1 MIYFV
6 ESSQSTDQ
14 CKTIDDPNRSA
25 SSNISCTFPFVYE
38 GVEYNECVWDD
49 KGAWCSTKT
58 NNQNNHETGK
68 EGACSTKCP
77 IKPHSEN
84 QSNWIHAQA
93 DRKIFQSLFMYLLL
107 NTTFGSYLVTRIDM
121 SYT

>member
-6 ESSQSTDQ
+6 ESSQSMDD

-25 SSNISCTFPFVYE
+25 SSNVSCKFPFVYE
-38 GVEYNECVWDD
+38 GVEYNDCVWDD

-58 NNQNNHETGK
+58 NNQNNHETGE

-93 DRKIFQSLFMYLLL
+93 YKKIFGSLLMYIISS
-107 NTTFGSYLVTRIDM
+107 TMYSSYFVTRNDI
-121 SYT
+121 

>member
-1 MIYFV
+1 MIYFA
-6 ESSQSTDQ
+6 ESSQSMDY

-25 SSNISCTFPFVYE
+25 SSNISCKFPFVYE
-38 GVEYNECVWDD
+38 GVEYNDCVWDD

-58 NNQNNHETGK
+58 NNQNNHETGE

-84 QSNWIHAQA
+84 QSNWIHA
-93 DRKIFQSLFMYLLL
+93 
-107 NTTFGSYLVTRIDM
+107 
-121 SYT
+121 

>member
-68 EGACSTKCP
+68 EGACSAKCP

-84 QSNWIHAQA
+84 QSN
-93 DRKIFQSLFMYLLL
+93 
-107 NTTFGSYLVTRIDM
+107 
-121 SYT
+121 